1 MTANICIIMDEK
13 ITHVQ
18 HRLHGFLVMI
28 NAQKTEL
35 MCKAALY
42 EKTEGREPLRIR
54 KRYNESFAGGTLSI
68 VLPAAIA
75 YSLIVFLAAAGIT
88 GGEFDLPQGLATGI
102 ILIVCFIFLGV
113 VFVVAYHRLSSGMI
127 ERRYE
132 NIRCSIRKYELYQER
147 IEKISAAAAES
158 ADRTE
163 S

>member
-1 MTANICIIMDEK
+1 MDEK